1 MIQSKLTRIAPTV
14 GIAVVLTIL
23 SLFSSQLLA
32 QGGGDLYRWSRCN
45 QVADPALIDLTW
57 TTGRGGE
64 KPMERRYS
72 RKVLV
77 DHYNAYLHALNFD
90 EGSCGE
96 KGERETTAAYTKRI
110 EACVMELQQ
119 RSSRAWFDHML
130 VTIREVPVVI
140 DNFDA
145 DKKLFT
151 FKSKG
156 FDLTMKDDR
165 SLLGSNRQAR
175 HNCLEGRQPVREVR
189 AGRIESRTKEVWV
202 SHGIE
207 KSGRWIH
214 PADEIIRVFLPVT
227 AEQEE
232 SIFKLRGPVERAT
245 YEWVRA
251 DVSFRMTEDGN
262 YFLESFDLR
271 IEGKSIAKFSAPVEV
286 KPVESAETAGLAMF
300 GGDASRN
307 FVSDEKGLPLKWNSR
322 TGENI
327 KWVVK
332 LGSQTYAGPILAKGM
347 VLVGTNN
354 EAVKNPALKGD
365 RGNVMAFREA
375 DGELSWQSAHA
386 KLGAGRVN
394 DWPLQG
400 ICSTPA
406 IEGNRVYYV
415 SNRAELIC
423 ADINGFRDGKNDGPF
438 KDESP
443 SSEIDEDVIWK
454 LDTIGEFDVF
464 PHNLAAGS
472 PLIVDDLL
480 FIITGHGVDEGH
492 INIPSPL
499 GPSFIAVNKNSGEL
513 VWESALPGEDIVHG
527 SWSNPSYGVIA
538 GKPQVFFPGGDGW
551 LYSFEPKTGKLIW
564 KFNLN
569 PEGSKW
575 ELGGRG
581 TKNNVISMAT
591 VYGDKVYIGVG
602 QDPEH
607 GEAPGN
613 FYALDATKTGDV
625 TKTAVVWK
633 KSGAEFNRTMSTAS
647 ISDGLLYIADLSG
660 FVYCYDLAT
669 GEQHWKYDAFAA
681 IWGST
686 FVADGKVYIGDED
699 GDIAVLKAGKKME
712 LLAEVNMGAAVYT
725 TPVAKDGVIY
735 VASRTHLFAI
745 KDGMRPRPEATL
757 SAAK

>member
-1 MIQSKLTRIAPTV
+1 MIQNR
-14 GIAVVLTIL
+14 L
-23 SLFSSQLLA
+23 SLLTLA
-32 QGGGDLYRWSRCN
+32 MGILILGGAA
-45 QVADPALIDLTW
+45 QA
-57 TTGRGGE
+57 E
-64 KPMERRYS
+64 KPE
-72 RKVLV
+72 LV
-77 DHYNAYLHALNFD
+77 
-90 EGSCGE
+90 
-96 KGERETTAAYTKRI
+96 
-110 EACVMELQQ
+110 
-119 RSSRAWFDHML
+119 
-130 VTIREVPVVI
+130 
-140 DNFDA
+140 
-145 DKKLFT
+145 
-151 FKSKG
+151 
-156 FDLTMKDDR
+156 
-165 SLLGSNRQAR
+165 
-175 HNCLEGRQPVREVR
+175 
-189 AGRIESRTKEVWV
+189 
-202 SHGIE
+202 
-207 KSGRWIH
+207 
-214 PADEIIRVFLPVT
+214 
-227 AEQEE
+227 
-232 SIFKLRGPVERAT
+232 
-245 YEWVRA
+245 
-251 DVSFRMTEDGN
+251 
-262 YFLESFDLR
+262 
-271 IEGKSIAKFSAPVEV
+271 
-286 KPVESAETAGLAMF
+286 MF
-300 GGDASRN
+300 GGDAARN
-307 FVSDEKGLPLKWNSR
+307 FVSDEEGLPTKWDLK

-327 KWVVK
+327 KWTAK
-332 LGSQTYAGPILAKGM
+332 LGSQTYAGPILSQGM
-347 VLVGTNN
+347 VFVGTNN

-365 RGNVMAFREA
+365 RGNLMAFKAE
-375 DGELSWQSAHA
+375 DGEFLWQSAHA

-406 IEGNRVYYV
+406 IEGDRVYYV
-415 SNRAELIC
+415 SNRAEIIC
-423 ADINGFRDGKNDGPF
+423 ADIDGFRDGKNEGPF

-443 SSEIDEDVIWK
+443 AEKVDEDVIWK

-472 PLIVDDLL
+472 PLIVGDLV

-499 GPSFIAVNKNSGEL
+499 GPSFMAVNKNSGEL
-513 VWESALPGEDIVHG
+513 VWESALPGEEIVHG

-538 GKPQVFFPGGDGW
+538 GTPQVFFPGGDGW

-591 VYGDKVYIGVG
+591 VYDDKVYIGVG

-625 TKTAVVWK
+625 TKTAVLWK

-660 FVYCYDLAT
+660 FVYCFDLET
-669 GEQHWKYDAFAA
+669 GKQYWKYDAFAA

-712 LLAEVNMGAAVYT
+712 LLAEANMGAAVYT

-735 VASRTHLFAI
+735 VASRTQLFAI
-745 KDGMRPRPEATL
+745 EGGIPPKKVEAPPA
-757 SAAK
+757 SK